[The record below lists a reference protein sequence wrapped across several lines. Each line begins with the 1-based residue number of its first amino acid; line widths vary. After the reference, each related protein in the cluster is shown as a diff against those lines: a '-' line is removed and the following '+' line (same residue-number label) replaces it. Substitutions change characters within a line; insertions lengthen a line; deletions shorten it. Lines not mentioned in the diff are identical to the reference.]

1 MSDFTN
7 SFWPLYISVITLASI
22 VGTWVFLKSQTTR
35 KLAPGEKPKVMEH
48 TWDGDLQ
55 DLNNPLP
62 RWWLGLFYST
72 MVFALVYLALWPGLG
87 NFAGVLG
94 WTSKGEYEAEVKAAE
109 AKFQPVYAGFMKQ
122 DIATVAANPEARAIG
137 RNLFLTY
144 CSQCHGSD
152 AAGAKGFPN
161 LTDHDWL
168 YGGDPDT
175 IKTTITEGRGGV
187 MPPIGAALGEQKTK
201 DVANYVLS
209 LSGRKHDATRAA
221 AGKSIFAENCA
232 ACHMPGGTGMQ
243 AMGAPNLTDKVWLYG
258 GSEATI
264 IETITKGRNG
274 MMPAMTQTL
283 GTTSNKD
290 AKLHL
295 LTAYVYGLSQK

>member
-1 MSDFTN
+1 M
-7 SFWPLYISVITLASI
+7 
-22 VGTWVFLKSQTTR
+22 
-35 KLAPGEKPKVMEH
+35 
-48 TWDGDLQ
+48 
-55 DLNNPLP
+55 
-62 RWWLGLFYST
+62 
-72 MVFALVYLALWPGLG
+72 
-87 NFAGVLG
+87 
-94 WTSKGEYEAEVKAAE
+94 KAAE

-137 RNLFLTY
+137 KNLFLTY

-168 YGGDPDT
+168 YGGEPDT
-175 IKTTITEGRGGV
+175 IKATLTDGRAGV
-187 MPPIGAALGEQKTK
+187 MPALGAALGEQGTK
-201 DVANYVLS
+201 EVANYVLS
-209 LSGRKHDATRAA
+209 LSGRKHDAALAA
-221 AGKSIFAENCA
+221 AGRPKFAENCA
-232 ACHMPGGTGMQ
+232 ACHTPEGTGMH

-264 IETITKGRNG
+264 IETINKGRNG
-274 MMPAMTQTL
+274 VMPAMAQTL

-295 LTAYVYGLSQK
+295 LAAYVYGLGGGVVEHGDVGNLRRAGIDGREPGCIGLDQGDVGHDRAGAVEAVRRIQQRGQQRAQVAGRPPAFRNCTASPKNSVRCPADQRCW